1 MLAVGK
7 ILVPTDFSACSSE
20 ALRWAQVV
28 GAKFDSQIDALHVWE
43 PPRYV
48 IPEIAIQMPGEPRQS
63 LLDFAKAEASK
74 EMEVFVLAGSDR
86 GRRVQARLE
95 SGDPTDT
102 IIQLAESDQYDLI
115 IMGTHG
121 RTGIS
126 HLLLGSVAE
135 KVVRRAPCPV
145 MTIRQCERSGE

>member
-1 MLAVGK
+1 MLSIGK

-20 ALRWAQVV
+20 ALRWARIV
-28 GAKFDSQIDALHVWE
+28 GAKFGARIDVLHVWE

-48 IPEIAIQMPGEPRQS
+48 IPEIAIQMPGEPQQS

-74 EMEVFVLAGSDR
+74 EMEAFISPGSDQSPP
-86 GRRVQARLE
+86 VQARLQ

-102 IIQLAESDQYDLI
+102 IIQLAESDRYDLI

-145 MTIRQCERSGE
+145 MTIRQCERSGD